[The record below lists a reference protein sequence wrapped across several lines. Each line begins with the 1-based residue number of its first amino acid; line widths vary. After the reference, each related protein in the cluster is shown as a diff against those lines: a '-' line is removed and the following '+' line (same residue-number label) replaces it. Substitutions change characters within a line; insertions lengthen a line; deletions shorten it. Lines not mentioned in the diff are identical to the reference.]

1 MQRPPDLEMRRA
13 APPGSPVSQQDRF
26 NATESNAAAIELQ
39 AQQLR
44 TRFAL
49 GYCLACSLA
58 PLIWGLP
65 R

>member
-1 MQRPPDLEMRRA
+1 MCVRPSPHNARRA
-13 APPGSPVSQQDRF
+13 ALSGGPVSQQNRF

-44 TRFAL
+44 TRF
-49 GYCLACSLA
+49 SVA
-58 PLIWGLP
+58 PPFWGPP